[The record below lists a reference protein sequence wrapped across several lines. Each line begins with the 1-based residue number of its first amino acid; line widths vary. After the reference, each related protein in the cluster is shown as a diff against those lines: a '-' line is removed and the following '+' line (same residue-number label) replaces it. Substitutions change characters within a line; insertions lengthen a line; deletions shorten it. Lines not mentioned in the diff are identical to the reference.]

1 MNSLKDVDVAGKR
14 VLVRVDF
21 NVPTDKK
28 GEIID
33 DTRIRES
40 LPTLRYLLEQGARV
54 IAVSHLGRPKGKPV
68 EEFRMDKVAVRL
80 SHLLGKPVRKVS
92 ECIGPQVTLEID
104 QMNPGEI
111 LVLENI
117 RFYPGEEANDPE
129 FSKELAGL
137 ADIFVNDAF
146 GAAHRAHASISGVA
160 EFLPTFAGFLL
171 AKEVK
176 MLSRVMD
183 IADSPRMAIMG
194 GAKVADK
201 LGLLKNLM
209 KKMDVI
215 ILGGGMANTF
225 LGASGYSVGK
235 SLHEEAMFGMARELI
250 ELAREVQKKILLPID
265 VVVADRFANDAERK
279 VVPVN
284 EVPDEW
290 MIVDI
295 GPETIELYR
304 KTINEARTIF
314 WNGPV
319 GVFEFENFSVGTD
332 EVARAVANS
341 QAVSVV
347 GGGDS
352 LAAIYH
358 LGLQDSITHISTGG
372 GATLEFLEGKALPGL
387 MCCNY
392 KRKMVV

>member
-1 MNSLKDVDVAGKR
+1 MNSLKDVDVSNKR

-28 GEIID
+28 GDIID

-54 IAVSHLGRPKGKPV
+54 IAVSHLGRPKGKPT

-80 SHLLGKPVRKVS
+80 SQLLGKPVRKVS
-92 ECIGPQVTLEID
+92 ECIGPQVTQAID

-111 LVLENI
+111 IVLENV

-160 EFLPTFAGFLL
+160 EFLPTYAGFLL

-183 IADSPRMAIMG
+183 VAESPRMAIMG
-194 GAKVADK
+194 GAKVTDK
-201 LGLLKNLM
+201 LALLKNLI
-209 KKMDVI
+209 KKMDII

-225 LGASGYSVGK
+225 MGASGLSVGK

-250 ELAREVQKKILLPID
+250 ESVRGAQKKLLLPVD
-265 VVVADRFANDAERK
+265 VVVADHFANDAKHK
-279 VVPVN
+279 VVSVN
-284 EVPDEW
+284 EVPDDW

-295 GPETIELYR
+295 GPKTVELYR
-304 KTINEARTIF
+304 QAINEARTIF

-319 GVFEFENFSVGTD
+319 GVFEFENFSAGTD
-332 EVARAVANS
+332 EVARAVASS

-358 LGLQDSITHISTGG
+358 LGIQDSITHISTGG

-392 KRKMVV
+392 NRKMVV

>member
-1 MNSLKDVDVAGKR
+1 LNSLKDVDVSNKR

-28 GEIID
+28 GDIID

-54 IAVSHLGRPKGKPV
+54 IAVSHLGRPKGKPT

-80 SHLLGKPVRKVS
+80 SQLLGKPVRKVS
-92 ECIGPQVTLEID
+92 ECIGPQVTQAID

-111 LVLENI
+111 IVLENV

-160 EFLPTFAGFLL
+160 EFLPTYAGFLL

-183 IADSPRMAIMG
+183 VAESPRMAIMG
-194 GAKVADK
+194 GAKVTDK
-201 LGLLKNLM
+201 LALLKNLI
-209 KKMDVI
+209 KKMDII

-225 LGASGYSVGK
+225 MGASGLSVGK

-250 ELAREVQKKILLPID
+250 ESVRGAQKKLLLPVD
-265 VVVADRFANDAERK
+265 VVVADHFANDAKHK
-279 VVPVN
+279 VVSVN
-284 EVPDEW
+284 EVPDDW

-295 GPETIELYR
+295 GPKTVELYR
-304 KTINEARTIF
+304 QAINEARTIF

-319 GVFEFENFSVGTD
+319 GVFEFENFSAGTD
-332 EVARAVANS
+332 EVARAVASS

-358 LGLQDSITHISTGG
+358 LGIQDSITHISTGG

-392 KRKMVV
+392 NRKMVV

>member
-176 MLSRVMD
+176 MLSRIIV
-183 IADSPRMAIMG
+183 IADTPRMAIMG
-194 GAKVADK
+194 GAKVAAK

-250 ELAREVQKKILLPID
+250 ELARDVQKKILLPID